1 MILPSNITPCAL
13 FSESLL
19 WLSVTVLGPTGLL
32 SAHSKNVGV
41 YCVRCSRSTC
51 VYLCILRYSTNSHSW
66 VLYILSSLLT
76 VVYYLVHTNGD
87 AMLSPTVSVCL
98 LRC

>member
-1 MILPSNITPCAL
+1 MV
-13 FSESLL
+13 
-19 WLSVTVLGPTGLL
+19 SVTVLGPTGLL

-66 VLYILSSLLT
+66 VLYFLSSQNLKISATSWL
-76 VVYYLVHTNGD
+76 Y
-87 AMLSPTVSVCL
+87 
-98 LRC
+98 R